1 MRARIRRSI
10 SFAAIAMVR
19 LLAGPRFAG
28 EAPRGISRSASHGKG
43 FGPSLPWTPYRLP
56 CMFRRKTWRRP
67 RRAEGHSMFRFFAFA
82 SLVLLPSQLFA
93 QQPTEAQRDAIRAAC
108 RADFMANCSGVQPG
122 GREALECLI
131 RNDAKLSP
139 SCQTAVNAAGP
150 KPDEPAPAAPANSET
165 APPATEVERAPPGIG
180 VAPAEAQNEELKAV
194 QQACTL
200 NDFVSHCSWIAPNNP
215 EILQC
220 LKANAADLSP
230 NCQAAVQS
238 LPAAPPAAA
247 TAPAEPAREAA
258 PAKKPT
264 EPKAPEPVRANAP
277 PPTTPAAAPAAP
289 TAQQKAAIRAACRSD
304 FMSRC
309 SGVQP
314 GGAEAL
320 QCLKRNEAQLS
331 PACRSAVAAI
341 AGGAGAAAA
350 PSGAPAATA
359 APTVA
364 PIGPMPML
372 RPREALAIVQIC
384 GVEVRSLCA
393 GVPFGGGRIISCLAA
408 NAPSLSPNCYGALSA
423 AAGR

>member
-1 MRARIRRSI
+1 MLRYLA
-10 SFAAIAMVR
+10 FAGL
-19 LLAGPRFAG
+19 LLALSC
-28 EAPRGISRSASHGKG
+28 EQAS
-43 FGPSLPWTPYRLP
+43 
-56 CMFRRKTWRRP
+56 
-67 RRAEGHSMFRFFAFA
+67 
-82 SLVLLPSQLFA
+82 A
-93 QQPTEAQRDAIRAAC
+93 QQPTQSQRDAIRAAC
-108 RADFMANCSGVQPG
+108 RSDFMANCSGVQPG
-122 GREALECLI
+122 GKEAFECLV
-131 RNDAKLSP
+131 RNDAKLSAP
-139 SCQTAVNAAGP
+139 CKSAVNAAAP
-150 KPDEPAPAAPANSET
+150 KPAEPAATAPAPAAPAQSET
-165 APPATEVERAPPGIG
+165 APPAAKVERAPPGIQ
-180 VAPAEAQNEELKAV
+180 VAPVEAQNEQLKTV

-238 LPAAPPAAA
+238 LPAAPPTTAAPAPA
-247 TAPAEPAREAA
+247 TKPIEPKPVEPKPAEPARASAPPAPPAPAAAA
-258 PAKKPT
+258 PAK
-264 EPKAPEPVRANAP
+264 
-277 PPTTPAAAPAAP
+277 P
-289 TAQQKAAIRAACRSD
+289 TAQQTAAIRAACRSD
-304 FMSRC
+304 FTSRC

-331 PACRSAVAAI
+331 AACRSAVAAI
-341 AGGAGAAAA
+341 GGGTSAAA

-359 APTVA
+359 APAVA

-408 NAPSLSPNCYGALSA
+408 NASSLSPGCYSALST

>member
-1 MRARIRRSI
+1 
-10 SFAAIAMVR
+10 
-19 LLAGPRFAG
+19 
-28 EAPRGISRSASHGKG
+28 
-43 FGPSLPWTPYRLP
+43 
-56 CMFRRKTWRRP
+56 
-67 RRAEGHSMFRFFAFA
+67 MFRFFAVA
-82 SLVLLPSQLFA
+82 GLLLALLPDQVSA

-108 RADFMANCSGVQPG
+108 RSDFLANCSGIQPG
-122 GREALECLI
+122 GKDAFECLL

-139 SCQTAVNAAGP
+139 SCQAAVNAAAP
-150 KPDEPAPAAPANSET
+150 KAAKPAAPAPAAPAESGT
-165 APPATEVERAPPGIG
+165 APSAGEVERAPPGIQ
-180 VAPAEAQNEELKAV
+180 VVPAEAQSNELKTV
-194 QQACTL
+194 QQVCTL
-200 NDFVSHCSWIAPNNP
+200 NDFVAHCSWIAPNNP

-230 NCQAAVQS
+230 NCQTAVQS
-238 LPAAPPAAA
+238 LAAAPPAAA
-247 TAPAEPAREAA
+247 IPPAVEPAQQAA
-258 PAKKPT
+258 PAKKPV
-264 EPKAPEPVRANAP
+264 EPKPAEPPRASAP
-277 PPTTPAAAPAAP
+277 PAPAAPSTSAAAPAGP

-331 PACRSAVAAI
+331 AACRSAVAAI
-341 AGGAGAAAA
+341 GGGAPAAAA
-350 PSGAPAATA
+350 SPSGAPAAA
-359 APTVA
+359 VAPAVT

-408 NAPSLSPNCYGALSA
+408 NASSLSPSCYGALSA

>member
-1 MRARIRRSI
+1 MFKSLA
-10 SFAAIAMVR
+10 FAGL
-19 LLAGPRFAG
+19 LLA
-28 EAPRGISRSASHGKG
+28 
-43 FGPSLPWTPYRLP
+43 
-56 CMFRRKTWRRP
+56 
-67 RRAEGHSMFRFFAFA
+67 
-82 SLVLLPSQLFA
+82 LLPNQVFA
-93 QQPTEAQRDAIRAAC
+93 QQPTQAQRDAIRAAC
-108 RADFMANCSGVQPG
+108 RSDFMANCSGVQPG
-122 GREALECLI
+122 GKEAFECLL

-139 SCQTAVNAAGP
+139 SCQAAVNAAAP
-150 KPDEPAPAAPANSET
+150 KPAEPAAAAAPAPAAPAQSET
-165 APPATEVERAPPGIG
+165 VPPAAKVERAPPGIQ
-180 VAPAEAQNEELKAV
+180 VAPAGAQNEELKAV

-230 NCQAAVQS
+230 SCQAAVQS

-247 TAPAEPAREAA
+247 TA

-331 PACRSAVAAI
+331 AACRSAVAAI
-341 AGGAGAAAA
+341 GGGAGAAAA

-359 APTVA
+359 APAVA

-408 NAPSLSPNCYGALSA
+408 NASSLSPSCYGALSA

>member
-1 MRARIRRSI
+1 MFKSLA
-10 SFAAIAMVR
+10 FVGL
-19 LLAGPRFAG
+19 LLA
-28 EAPRGISRSASHGKG
+28 
-43 FGPSLPWTPYRLP
+43 
-56 CMFRRKTWRRP
+56 
-67 RRAEGHSMFRFFAFA
+67 
-82 SLVLLPSQLFA
+82 LLPNQVFA
-93 QQPTEAQRDAIRAAC
+93 QAPTQAERDAIRAAC

-122 GREALECLI
+122 GKEAFQCLV

-139 SCQTAVNAAGP
+139 SCQTAVNAAAP
-150 KPDEPAPAAPANSET
+150 KPAEPAAAPNEPGPAAPANSET
-165 APPATEVERAPPGIG
+165 APPASEVERAPPGIQ
-180 VAPAEAQNEELKAV
+180 VAPAEIHNDAPKTV

-200 NDFVSHCSWIAPNNP
+200 NDFVAHCSWIAPNNP
-215 EILQC
+215 EILLC

-238 LPAAPPAAA
+238 LPAVPPPTAA
-247 TAPAEPAREAA
+247 TPAEPARQAA

-264 EPKAPEPVRANAP
+264 EPKSPEPARAYAP
-277 PPTTPAAAPAAP
+277 PPAAPAATPAAP

-304 FMSRC
+304 FMSHC

-320 QCLKRNEAQLS
+320 QCLERNEAQLS
-331 PACRSAVAAI
+331 AACRGAVAAI
-341 AGGAGAAAA
+341 GGGGGGAGAAAA

-359 APTVA
+359 APAVA

-372 RPREALAIVQIC
+372 RPRQALAIVQIC

-408 NAPSLSPNCYGALSA
+408 NASSLSPSCYGALSA